1 MYFQS
6 CGRNEEDCRRNEK
19 ANNGMMMK
27 TGKKLWHER
36 EELVKKNSS
45 IKKGNLYLFVLT
57 LNNYKSHLLLEDF
70 SAKI

>member
-1 MYFQS
+1 
-6 CGRNEEDCRRNEK
+6 
-19 ANNGMMMK
+19 MK